1 VQVCTYLEHDAH
13 TTVTLGEAMDS
24 QRKML
29 AALLDGVDEYVV
41 TLKRTI
47 ATVRELSDDMRSN
60 YRYKN
65 TFQRVYD
72 IELTLTLKA
81 SQIIV

>member
-1 VQVCTYLEHDAH
+1 
-13 TTVTLGEAMDS
+13 MDS